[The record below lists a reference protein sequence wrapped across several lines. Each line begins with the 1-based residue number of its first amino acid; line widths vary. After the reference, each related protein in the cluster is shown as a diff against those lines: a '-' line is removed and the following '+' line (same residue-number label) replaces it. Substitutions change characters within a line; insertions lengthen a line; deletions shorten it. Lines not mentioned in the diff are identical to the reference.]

1 MSSFLQF
8 VSRLVL
14 RYHRWIGLLAALP
27 VILWGLSGLS
37 HPVMSR
43 LQPQPAA
50 MVPPAG
56 ILNGFT
62 GADLATV
69 RPLADL
75 LPGQGIQSVRSA
87 RLLRWQE
94 KPVWQLTLP
103 GQAER
108 VYLDAESGV
117 LLRDADRS
125 LAISLARH
133 YAGEPE
139 RGIASVELVTR
150 FSADYLYVNRLL
162 PVWRVEFSG
171 GDGLRAFV
179 ETSPLRL
186 ATLDNSLKSGFG
198 SVFRA
203 LHSWTFIANEGVR
216 DTAMTIFLS
225 LAFLSG
231 VGGVWM
237 YGFFSRKPVHGER
250 ALPLRRWHRRL
261 GLLVAITT
269 LTFTVSAILHV
280 QLLDKGS
287 NEALPLMLPGQLL
300 RADSLRWAPADRSWM
315 EAGLT
320 ENEQL
325 DLLAMAGQAVVRV
338 STPSPSMVGSKGNG
352 AMPVIESGGEHA
364 HHHPGAGKHHAQHA
378 GLSQPPTGGERY
390 FLAESGMP
398 LVDGPQQHARALAA
412 AFAGTPEDRI
422 VAAEKVTK
430 FAGEYG
436 FINKRLPVWRVT
448 FNTPDN
454 LAVYVETA
462 SGVQAAAV
470 RDVQRLEGFSF
481 AYLHKWNFLDF
492 IGKDGR
498 DVFLGLFALLN
509 VVVVALGLGL
519 WLRRRKTVT
528 SA

>member
-1 MSSFLQF
+1 MASFLQF

-14 RYHRWIGLLAALP
+14 RYHRWIGLMAALP

-50 MVPPAG
+50 MMPPAG
-56 ILNGFT
+56 MLSGFT
-62 GADLATV
+62 QDELTSIRSLSA
-69 RPLADL
+69 L
-75 LPGQGIQSVRSA
+75 LPGQGIHLIRQA
-87 RLLRWQE
+87 RLLRWQG

-103 GQAER
+103 DQPER
-108 VYLDAESGV
+108 VYLDAVSGQILRGVDQV
-117 LLRDADRS
+117 LAER
-125 LAISLARH
+125 LARH
-133 YAGEPE
+133 FSGEPN
-139 RGIASVELVTR
+139 RDIASVELVTR
-150 FSADYLYVNRLL
+150 FSADYPYVNRLL
-162 PVWRVEFSG
+162 PVWRVEFAG
-171 GDGLRAFV
+171 GDRLRAFV

-186 ATLDNSLKSGFG
+186 ATLDNFLKSGFG
-198 SVFRA
+198 KTFRT
-203 LHSWTFIANEGVR
+203 LHSWAFIANEVVR
-216 DTAMTIFLS
+216 DTAMTFFLV

-231 VGGVWM
+231 LGGLWL
-237 YGFFSRKPVHGER
+237 YGFFWRKPANGER
-250 ALPLRRWHRRL
+250 GTSVRRWHRRL
-261 GLLVAITT
+261 GLLVAVTT
-269 LTFTVSAILHV
+269 LTFTSSAILHV

-287 NEALPLMLPGQLL
+287 DEALPLVLSDQLL
-300 RADSLRWAPADRSWM
+300 RADSLRWTPAAMHLM

-320 ENEQL
+320 ESEQL
-325 DLLAMAGQAVVRV
+325 DILSLAGQAVVRV
-338 STPSPSMVGSKGNG
+338 SVPSPSMVGRKGNG
-352 AMPVIESGGEHA
+352 AMPATEGRGEHA
-364 HHHPGAGKHHAQHA
+364 HHHPDGDKSLAQHA
-378 GLSQPPTGGERY
+378 GIPQQPAEERY
-390 FLAESGMP
+390 FSAASGEPLAE
-398 LVDGPQQHARALAA
+398 GPQQHARALAA
-412 AFAGTPEDRI
+412 AFAGIPADRI

-454 LAVYVETA
+454 LAVYVETT

-481 AYLHKWNFLDF
+481 AYLHKWNFLDV

-498 DVFLGLFALLN
+498 DLLIGLFALLN
-509 VVVVALGLGL
+509 VVVAALGLGL